1 MAQIIY
7 VQLTGSVTSPGPYN
21 VYNYNTGQELA
32 SNLSL
37 TSLQQGFQTNV
48 SDATTQISVVNVNPA
63 CATRTVIKNIVGIPP
78 SPSPTPSLTPNAS
91 PSPTPTQSPLPPSRT
106 PDPTRTPTITPTITT
121 TPTPTPSITPSPTIP
136 LVNITV
142 NLTID
147 SGNAGSVT
155 LFNGNTITQIGSP
168 LTSNSSYTFSIPNG
182 TQFYVVALHT
192 VKAFSYQLSTIYN
205 YINSIPDACS
215 PYYQTALAPTEN
227 KTSCGGVF
235 TTATLGNSYFVD
247 VYLGNQR

>member
-1 MAQIIY
+1 MAQIVY

-21 VYNYNTGQELA
+21 VYDYNVGTLLA
-32 SNLSL
+32 ANLSL
-37 TSLQQGFQTNV
+37 VSLQQGFQTNIP
-48 SDATTQISVVNVNPA
+48 DTTTQISVVNVNPA
-63 CATRTVIKNIVGIPP
+63 CATRTIIKTIEPIT
-78 SPSPTPSLTPNAS
+78 SPSPTPSKTPFASATPSLTP
-91 PSPTPTQSPLPPSRT
+91 
-106 PDPTRTPTITPTITT
+106 TPTITPTVTITPSL
-121 TPTPTPSITPSPTIP
+121 TPTITRTPSITPTPTVTPSIP

-147 SGNAGSVT
+147 PGNAGSVT
-155 LFNGNTITQIGSP
+155 LYNGSAVQIGSP

-215 PYYQTALAPTEN
+215 PYYQTELAPTEN
-227 KTSCGGVF
+227 KTSCGGSF
-235 TTATLGNSYFVD
+235 TTATIGNSYFVD